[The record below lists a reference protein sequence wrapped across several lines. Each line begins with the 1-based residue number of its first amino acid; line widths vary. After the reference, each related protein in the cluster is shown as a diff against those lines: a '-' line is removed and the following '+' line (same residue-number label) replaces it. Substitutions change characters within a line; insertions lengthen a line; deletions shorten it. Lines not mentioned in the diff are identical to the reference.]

1 MSNLLEIPIH
11 LNTNRKILHIDMDA
25 FYAQIEMRDNPD
37 YKSVPLILANDPRKT
52 VCLVVLATGE
62 YLTSNIVVHSEMSVA
77 EALTVSMLAIF
88 VTLYFSKDRN
98 VSHQLHQIFKRYI
111 NKIEPVAF
119 NEAYLDF
126 T

>member
-1 MSNLLEIPIH
+1 MANLLEIPIH

-52 VCLVVLATGE
+52 GGRGVVAT
-62 YLTSNIVVHSEMSVA
+62 A
-77 EALTVSMLAIF
+77 
-88 VTLYFSKDRN
+88 N
-98 VSHQLHQIFKRYI
+98 VS
-111 NKIEPVAF
+111 
-119 NEAYLDF
+119 